1 MLQRQILKRI
11 MRPLCK
17 FQSLNCSFSLHHARL
32 SSPANSGTSFPG
44 QIVVV
49 GGGAV
54 GSLFAGRLGAL
65 KKMKGRIWMLSSWK
79 EHTSSIEKLPGLIV
93 QEEGLLGNGCL
104 LGSVRCA
111 SSPKEILASLKDE
124 RGMGASTNISA
135 VIIAVKHEGIR
146 KASEQAAERLSK
158 GRGGLCVALLN
169 GMGHMEVISDALR
182 CLSHHSSCSHNIATS
197 TWC

>member
-1 MLQRQILKRI
+1 
-11 MRPLCK
+11 MRSLCNQTK
-17 FQSLNCSFSLHHARL
+17 KYYFSLSHAKF
-32 SSPANSGTSFPG
+32 STPSNTGTSFPG
-44 QIVVV
+44 QIVIV

-65 KKMKGRIWMLSSWK
+65 KKMKGRVWMLSSWE

-93 QEEGLLGNGCL
+93 QEEGSLGNGCL

-111 SSPKEILASLKDE
+111 SSPKDILASLAAE
-124 RGMGASTNISA
+124 RGIGASTTIST
-135 VIIAVKHEGIR
+135 VIIAVKQDGIR
-146 KASEQAAERLSK
+146 KASDQAAELLSR

-182 CLSHHSSCSHNIATS
+182 
-197 TWC
+197 